1 MTRCFGFSQ
10 DLFDSF
16 VAVLAVLKSSNEFS
30 AKPMTYT
37 KKHFVAGIFL
47 IIGPPLFGQSTSVL
61 TPGTGVIGQC
71 QGHTGEPGCVLPNLF
86 GSGGLTLFDSP
97 TFSHFAHFIGSS
109 QSILNQTVSTAIA
122 TQLVTLPIISP
133 ASGFTYKYDKEKG
146 AFVRTTTSLGPVYTE
161 RGETIGRGKF
171 SFGTSYQRFRFSN
184 LDGIDLHKAPAV
196 FSHVPNTGPSGTPET
211 YEADVISTTNNI
223 DLNMDQTLLFATVGI
238 TDRIDVSV
246 AVPIVDVRMS
256 ASSNATI
263 MRVSGPTF
271 IPSPGA
277 PPIGNPHEF
286 NAAGALTSVYTS
298 NGSASGVGDVTFRVK
313 GNVFSNANLAIALG
327 VDVRTPTG
335 NAREFLGSGATGI
348 KPFVAIS
355 GRRRFSPH
363 LNLGYGW
370 NGQSIL
376 AGNVTGT
383 TVSEDASDNVIVQN
397 GPAIKHNLPRQLL
410 YAVGADTGVTSRLTV
425 SFDYLGQTLF
435 DAPRAF
441 LSSYNTQNIAGGTGT
456 LTLPT
461 ISGGVNNFGVNNGA
475 VGLKYNLF
483 GKLLLIGDVL
493 FRLDNKGLRQD
504 VTPLVALSYEFGQ

>member
-1 MTRCFGFSQ
+1 
-10 DLFDSF
+10 
-16 VAVLAVLKSSNEFS
+16 
-30 AKPMTYT
+30 MTYA
-37 KKHFVAGIFL
+37 KKQFIAGIFL
-47 IIGPPLFGQSTSVL
+47 MMGAPLFGQTTSIL
-61 TPGTGVIGQC
+61 SPGTVVIGQC
-71 QGHTGEPGCVLPNLF
+71 QGHTSEPGCVLPNLF
-86 GSGGLTLFDSP
+86 GSGGLTLFNNP
-97 TFSHFAHFIGSS
+97 NFSHYAHFIGSS

-161 RGETIGRGKF
+161 RAETIGRGKF

-184 LDGIDLHKAPAV
+184 LDGIDLHKIPAV
-196 FSHVPNTGPSGTPET
+196 FTHVPGTGPGGAAET
-211 YEADVISTTNNI
+211 YESDVISTMNNI
-223 DLNMDQTLLFATVGI
+223 DLNMDQTLLFGTVGI
-238 TDRIDVSV
+238 TDRIDISV
-246 AVPIVDVRMS
+246 AVPIVDVRMG
-256 ASSNATI
+256 ASSYANI
-263 MRVSGPTF
+263 VQVSGPTF
-271 IPSPGA
+271 IPAPGA
-277 PPIGNPHEF
+277 APIANPHEF
-286 NAAGALTSVYTS
+286 NAAGALTNTYTS
-298 NGSASGVGDVTFRVK
+298 NGSASGLGDVTFRLK
-313 GNVFSNANLAIALG
+313 GNIFSNQNLAIALG

-335 NAREFLGSGATGI
+335 DARKFLGSGATGI
-348 KPFVAIS
+348 KPFFAIS
-355 GRRRFSPH
+355 GRHRFSPH

-383 TVSEDASDNVIVQN
+383 TVTEDASDNVIVQN
-397 GPAIKHNLPRQLL
+397 GPAVKHNLPRQLL
-410 YAVGADTGVTSRLTV
+410 YAIGADTGVTSRLTV

-441 LSSYNTQNIAGGTGT
+441 LSSYTTANIPGGTGA

-461 ISGGVNNFGVNNGA
+461 ISGGVDNFGVNNAA

-483 GKLLLIGDVL
+483 NKLLLIGDVL